1 MLSRRITFV
10 FAFAL
15 SACAIADTAV
25 PASNSAPAAGR
36 FSLDDVFTPV
46 AATGGM
52 VVSEEEIASEV
63 GAGVLRRGGNAVDA
77 AVATA
82 LALAVV
88 LPEAGNLGGG
98 GFMLVHLAK
107 ENRTVALD
115 YREVAPRAASRDM
128 FLKPDGSV
136 DHDELDHGA
145 KSVGVPG
152 TVAGLAYALEHWGTM
167 KWWQVVDP
175 ALALADKGYVLNA
188 TQAASLAYGRER
200 LLLNDEAKRVYLEPD
215 GSAPAMGARRRYA
228 DLASSL
234 KLLKT
239 SGPAAIY
246 GGPVGQKIVDDVQRL
261 GGVLAIEDLRD
272 YRPTERVP
280 VTGDYRGFDVVSMP
294 PPSSGG
300 VHLIQMLNI
309 LEGWPI
315 AQYGAGSAQGIHVMA
330 ESMRRAYADRSEYL
344 GDPDFV
350 KVPVAA
356 LTSKAYAAALRAE
369 IDLDHATPS
378 SRVKPGNLAP
388 HESRQTTHFSVM
400 DREGN
405 AVANTY
411 TLNWSYGSG
420 IVAKGTG
427 ILLNNEM
434 DDFSAKPGE
443 PNAFGLLGGE
453 ANAVQPG
460 KTPLSSMTPTM
471 LMKDGKVFLVTGSP
485 GGSQIITTVLQTI
498 VNVVDHGMN
507 IQAAAN
513 APRVHHQWWPDE
525 LLVERTLS
533 PDTITLL
540 RAKGHAVT
548 ATYPIGTTQTI
559 LYWDG
564 LFQGAA
570 DPRRGG
576 GRAVGLQ
583 P

>member
-1 MLSRRITFV
+1 MLRFHSLII
-10 FAFAL
+10 AALL
-15 SACAIADTAV
+15 SAVALADTT
-25 PASNSAPAAGR
+25 PPPAAGR
-36 FSLDDVFTPV
+36 FSLDDVYTPV
-46 AATGGM
+46 VATGGM
-52 VVSEEEIASEV
+52 VVSEEELASEI
-63 GAGVLRRGGNAVDA
+63 GASILRRGGNAVDA

-107 ENRTVALD
+107 EHRTVALD
-115 YREVAPRAASRDM
+115 YREIAPRAATRDM
-128 FLKPDGSV
+128 YLKPDGSV
-136 DHDELDHGA
+136 DHEELDHGA
-145 KSVGVPG
+145 KAVGVPG

-167 KWWQVVDP
+167 KWWQLVDP

-188 TQAASLAYGRER
+188 TQAASLEMGRER
-200 LLLNDEAKRVYLEPD
+200 LLLNDEAKRVYLAAD
-215 GSAPAMGARRRYA
+215 GSAPPMGARRRYT
-228 DLASSL
+228 DLAATL
-234 KLLKT
+234 KLLK
-239 SGPAAIY
+239 SVGPKAIY
-246 GGPVGQKIVDDVQRL
+246 GGAIGQKIVDDLQRQ
-261 GGVLAIEDLRD
+261 GGVITMEDLLG
-272 YRPTERVP
+272 YRVTERAP
-280 VTGDYRGFDVVSMP
+280 VTGTYRGFEVVSMP

-300 VHLIQMLNI
+300 VHLLQMLNI
-309 LEGWPI
+309 LEGWPL
-315 AQYGAGSAQGIHVMA
+315 AGMGAGSAQGTHLMTEA
-330 ESMRRAYADRSEYL
+330 MRRAYADRSEYL

-356 LTSKAYAAALRAE
+356 LTSKDYAAALRSH
-369 IDLDHATPS
+369 INPDRATAS
-378 SRVKPGNLAP
+378 ATVKPGQLAP
-388 HESRQTTHFSVM
+388 YESRQTTHFSVM
-400 DREGN
+400 DRDGN

-443 PNAFGLLGGE
+443 PNAFGLTGGE

-460 KTPLSSMTPTM
+460 KKPLSSMTPTL
-471 LMKDGKVFLVTGSP
+471 LMKDDKVFLVTGSP

-507 IQAAAN
+507 IQAATN

-525 LLVERTLS
+525 LLVERTVS
-533 PDTITLL
+533 PDTIALL
-540 RAKGHAVT
+540 RARGHTVT
-548 ATYPIGTTQTI
+548 PTYPIGTTQTI

-576 GRAVGLQ
+576 GKAVGL
-583 P
+583 

>member
-1 MLSRRITFV
+1 MSRTFHLLFV
-10 FAFAL
+10 VLF
-15 SACAIADTAV
+15 SACAWADTTA
-25 PASNSAPAAGR
+25 PATAPAAGR

-52 VVSEEEIASEV
+52 VVSEEEVASEV
-63 GAGVLRRGGNAVDA
+63 GANVLRRGGNAVDA

-107 ENRTVALD
+107 ENRTIALD
-115 YREVAPRAASRDM
+115 YREVAPRAATRDM
-128 FLKPDGSV
+128 YLKADGSV

-152 TVAGLAYALEHWGTM
+152 TVAGLAYALERWGTM

-188 TQAASLAYGRER
+188 TQAASLEYGRER
-200 LLLNDEAKRVYLEPD
+200 LLLNDEAKRVYLEAD
-215 GSAPAMGARRRYA
+215 GSAPEMGQRRRYV
-228 DLASSL
+228 DLAASL
-234 KLLKT
+234 KLIKT
-239 SGPAAIY
+239 TGPRAIY

-261 GGVLAIEDLRD
+261 GGVLSMDDLRE
-272 YRPTERVP
+272 YRPTEREP
-280 VTGDYRGFDVVSMP
+280 VTGTYRGFGVVSMP

-300 VHLIQMLNI
+300 VHLVQMLNI
-309 LEGWPI
+309 LEGWPL
-315 AQYGAGSAQGIHVMA
+315 AEYGAGSAQGLHLMTEA
-330 ESMRRAYADRSEYL
+330 MRRAYADRSEYL

-356 LTSKAYAAALRAE
+356 LTSKDYAASLRAQ
-369 IDLDHATPS
+369 IDPARATPS
-378 SRVKPGNLAP
+378 SAVKPGNLAP
-388 HESRQTTHFSVM
+388 YESKQTTHFSVM
-400 DREGN
+400 DRDGN

-485 GGSQIITTVLQTI
+485 GGSQIITTVLQT
-498 VNVVDHGMN
+498 VLNVVDHGMN
-507 IQAAAN
+507 IQAATN
-513 APRVHHQWWPDE
+513 APRIHHQWWPDE

-533 PDTITLL
+533 PDTVSLL

-548 ATYPIGTTQTI
+548 PTYPIGTTQTI

-576 GRAVGLQ
+576 GRAVGL
-583 P
+583 

>member
-1 MLSRRITFV
+1 MLRIHCLIL
-10 FAFAL
+10 AALL
-15 SACAIADTAV
+15 SAAALADVT
-25 PASNSAPAAGR
+25 PPPAAGR
-36 FSLDDVFTPV
+36 FSLDDVYTPV

-52 VVSEEEIASEV
+52 VVSEEELASEI
-63 GAGVLRRGGNAVDA
+63 GATILRRGGNAVDA

-107 ENRTVALD
+107 EHRTVALD
-115 YREVAPRAASRDM
+115 YREIAPRAATRDM
-128 FLKPDGSV
+128 YLKPDGSV

-145 KSVGVPG
+145 KAVGVPG

-167 KWWQVVDP
+167 KWWQLVDP

-188 TQAASLAYGRER
+188 TQAASLEMGRER
-200 LLLNDEAKRVYLEPD
+200 LLLNDEAKRVYLAAD
-215 GSAPAMGARRRYA
+215 GSAPPMGTRRRYT
-228 DLASSL
+228 DLAATL
-234 KLLKT
+234 KLLK
-239 SGPAAIY
+239 SVGPKAIY
-246 GGPVGQKIVDDVQRL
+246 GGAIGQKIVDELQGR
-261 GGVLAIEDLRD
+261 GGVLTMEDLLS
-272 YRPTERVP
+272 YHVTERAP
-280 VTGDYRGFDVVSMP
+280 VTGTYRGFEVVSMP

-300 VHLIQMLNI
+300 VHLIEMLNI
-309 LEGWPI
+309 LEGWPL
-315 AQYGAGSAQGIHVMA
+315 AAMGAGSAQGLHLMTEA
-330 ESMRRAYADRSEYL
+330 MRRAYADRSEYL
-344 GDPDFV
+344 GDPGFV
-350 KVPVAA
+350 PVPVAA
-356 LTSKAYAAALRAE
+356 LTSKDYAAALRSQ
-369 IDLDHATPS
+369 INPDHATAS
-378 SRVKPGNLAP
+378 ATVKPGKLAP
-388 HESRQTTHFSVM
+388 YESHQTTHFSVM
-400 DREGN
+400 DRDGN

-460 KTPLSSMTPTM
+460 KKPLSSMTPTL
-471 LMKDGKVFLVTGSP
+471 LMKDDKVFLVTGSP

-507 IQAAAN
+507 IQAATN

-525 LLVERTLS
+525 LLVERTLN
-533 PDTITLL
+533 PDTVSLL
-540 RAKGHAVT
+540 RARGHTVT
-548 ATYPIGTTQTI
+548 PTYPIGTTQTI

-576 GRAVGLQ
+576 GKAVGL
-583 P
+583 